1 MKSTQRIQ
9 ALVMR
14 HLYVYV
20 RSVPRLMDVFFW
32 PVMDILIL
40 GFLSMYLNSINTGG
54 GLNFLALLLG
64 GSILWQMVDRSQN
77 AVSTYFLEDVWY
89 RNFINI
95 FITPL
100 TWTEFFLAGA
110 ILSVIRVCIVAVILT
125 VISLILYH
133 FSIFYFGA
141 ALPIYFINLFLFG
154 FVLAVFISAII
165 IRFGSSAQVLAFG
178 MAILV
183 QPVSAVYYPVS
194 ALPVVFQHIS
204 HAIPVSYVFEAM
216 RKVTNGGVLSTSD
229 WLIPLGLNLFYLVIV
244 SIFFV
249 AMVKKI
255 KIMGKL
261 LKIQD

>member
-1 MKSTQRIQ
+1 MKSVQRIE

-40 GFLSMYLNSINTGG
+40 GFLSVYLNSITVGG

-64 GSILWQMVDRSQN
+64 GSILWQIVDRSQN
-77 AVSTYFLEDVWY
+77 AISTYFLEDVWY

-100 TWTEFFLAGA
+100 TWTEFFIAGA
-110 ILSVIRVCIVAVILT
+110 ILSVIRVVIVAIILT
-125 VISLILYH
+125 LISLALYH

-141 ALPIYFINLFLFG
+141 VLPIYFLNLFLFG

-183 QPVSAVYYPVS
+183 QPVSAVYYPVA
-194 ALPVVFQHIS
+194 ALPIVFQYIAK
-204 HAIPVSYVFEAM
+204 AIPASYVFEAM
-216 RKVTNGGVLSTSD
+216 RKVTNGGVLVTAD

-244 SIFFV
+244 SVFFV
-249 AMVKKI
+249 QMVKKI